1 MGASTSFR
9 RFKADLGL
17 DKIKQLWTAA
27 VEQSLYEDGHQYSGE
42 IGMLGSKVA
51 KWHEPAFEGP
61 DAENQA
67 YTFIEEHHEKWRPAL
82 AVSFIKN
89 GEKYWLIGGWC
100 SS

>member
-51 KWHEPAFEGP
+51 QWHEPAFEGP
-61 DAENQA
+61 EAENQA
-67 YTFIEEHHEKWRPAL
+67 YTFIEEHHEKWRPAI